1 MALNE
6 YVTITIALLLYLK
19 VLFLVFSFFSSVSWL
34 WVWIHMHICCI
45 DSLRLKSQII
55 FWLDFYYP
63 INIFKFD
70 LV

>member
-19 VLFLVFSFFSSVSWL
+19 VLFLVFFFLCVMIVGMNSYAHLLYWFSAFEVTD
-34 WVWIHMHICCI
+34 H
-45 DSLRLKSQII
+45 